1 MDLIIVLLFS
11 LPDFIGAFHPL
22 FVHLPVGILL
32 LAAFFQILA
41 QRDKFQSLS
50 SGVSIALLIGMLS
63 AVASCISGYFLS
75 GSGDYDEAL
84 LFKHQW
90 FGVAL
95 ALISVAAWLSDRYKV
110 KNKMLPWLMI
120 TLIFITGH
128 FGGSITHGSGY
139 LTKAFSS
146 SGELTEYERK
156 PIPNVQE
163 AVAYQDI
170 IKPILMSKCY
180 KCHGPEKQKGRL
192 RLDIPD
198 LILKGGKDGQV
209 IKAGNTDDSE
219 LIKRILLS
227 KDNEDHMPPI
237 EQPQLTKSELE
248 LIHWWVG
255 SGADFDKKVN
265 ELVQNDKIKPVLL
278 ALESTDIKEEI
289 KLSDIPDEEAA
300 AADPK
305 IINELLNRGVALTPV
320 AMNSNY
326 LSANFVAVDTI
337 SSQDIKLLEQLKKQ
351 LIWLKLG
358 DSNIRDKDLET
369 IARLEMLTRL
379 SLERTAITDN
389 GIVVLKDLSHLQYL
403 NLLGTK
409 VSAAGLI
416 KLRDLNKLSQL
427 YLYKTAISTADFEQL
442 KKVFPKVSIDTG
454 GYKLQFLES
463 DTTELKTVRLK

>member
-11 LPDFIGAFHPL
+11 LPDFIGTFHPL
-22 FVHLPVGILL
+22 LVHLPVGILL

-50 SGVSIALLIGMLS
+50 SAVSIALLIGMLS
-63 AVASCISGYFLS
+63 AVGSCISGYFLS

-90 FGVAL
+90 FGIAL

-110 KNKMLPWLMI
+110 QNRMLPWLMI

-146 SGELTEYERK
+146 SPELTEYERK
-156 PIPNVQE
+156 PIPDVQD
-163 AVAYQDI
+163 AKAYQDI
-170 IKPILMSKCY
+170 IKPILMAKCY
-180 KCHGPEKQKGRL
+180 KCHGPEKQKGKL

-198 LILKGGKDGQV
+198 LILKGGKGGQV

-227 KDNEDHMPPI
+227 KDNEDHMPPV

-255 SGADFDKKVN
+255 TGADFDKKVN
-265 ELVQNDKIKPVLL
+265 ALVQNDKIKPVLL
-278 ALESTDIKEEI
+278 ALESADLKEEI
-289 KLSDIPDEEAA
+289 KLSDIPDGEVA

-320 AMNSNY
+320 AKNSNY
-326 LSANFVAVDTI
+326 LSANFVAVDAL
-337 SSQDIKLLEQLKKQ
+337 SPQDFKLLEQLKKQ
-351 LIWLKLG
+351 LVWLKLG
-358 DSNIRDKDLET
+358 DSDIGDKDLEVVS
-369 IARLEMLTRL
+369 RLEMLTRL

-389 GIVVLKDLSHLQYL
+389 GIGVLKNLSHLQYL

-409 VSAAGLI
+409 VSAVGLM
-416 KLRDLNKLSQL
+416 KLKGLNKLSQL
-427 YLYKTAISTADFEQL
+427 YLYKTAVSNADFAQL
-442 KKVFPKVSIDTG
+442 KKIFPKVTIDTG

-463 DTTELKTVRLK
+463 DTTELTTARLK